1 MVSESEA
8 DLCLHLRNNHP
19 WDQTQQDL
27 PEGFSI
33 LKEYLSAQAW
43 EAQSI
48 MAVAKVHSV
57 ERG

>member
-1 MVSESEA
+1 VVSESEA
-8 DLCLHLRNNHP
+8 DLCLHLRNRP
-19 WDQTQQDL
+19 WDQSQQDL